1 MSLSLVVLIPIFND
15 WQNVQPLLLRL
26 DRAIRDHNCA
36 CDVLL
41 VDDGSTE
48 LLETALNPASYQ
60 YLHSVSVLHLSGN
73 VGHQRAIAVG
83 LVHVYQKEK
92 PDAVLVM
99 DGDGE
104 DKPEDI
110 PQLLAT
116 FEKHGR
122 EKVVFAA
129 RAKRLEN
136 LVFRIFYRVYRWV
149 HWLVVGEPVRV
160 GNFSVVPARYLSNL
174 VVSSNLWNHYAAAV
188 VRARIPAVNIP
199 IARGQ
204 RLMGT
209 SKMNFY
215 SLVVHGF
222 SAMTVFVDIISVR
235 LLSATVAFSVL
246 SLVLLA
252 TVVAIRMSTDLAI
265 PGWATS
271 AVGLLIVVFL
281 QMVLLA
287 AILVFL
293 VMHSRTSMSFV
304 PMRDGHHFIRSV
316 RRIYPVS

>member
-1 MSLSLVVLIPIFND
+1 
-15 WQNVQPLLLRL
+15 
-26 DRAIRDHNCA
+26 
-36 CDVLL
+36 
-41 VDDGSTE
+41 
-48 LLETALNPASYQ
+48 
-60 YLHSVSVLHLSGN
+60 
-73 VGHQRAIAVG
+73 
-83 LVHVYQKEK
+83 
-92 PDAVLVM
+92 
-99 DGDGE
+99 
-104 DKPEDI
+104 
-110 PQLLAT
+110 
-116 FEKHGR
+116 
-122 EKVVFAA
+122 
-129 RAKRLEN
+129 
-136 LVFRIFYRVYRWV
+136 
-149 HWLVVGEPVRV
+149 
-160 GNFSVVPARYLSNL
+160 
-174 VVSSNLWNHYAAAV
+174 VSSNLWNHYAAAV

-204 RLMGT
+204 RLTGT

-287 AILVFL
+287 AVLVFL

-304 PMRDGHHFIRSV
+304 PIRDGHHFIRSL